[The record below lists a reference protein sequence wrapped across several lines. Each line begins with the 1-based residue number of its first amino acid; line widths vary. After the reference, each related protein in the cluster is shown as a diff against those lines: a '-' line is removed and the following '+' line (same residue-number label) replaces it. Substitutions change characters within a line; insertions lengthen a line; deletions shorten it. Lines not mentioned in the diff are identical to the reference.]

1 MKNNLNIPPRE
12 LKELESING
21 LTEENIKKLSEDY
34 PIQYLIGYTNFYGL
48 NIKINESV
56 LIPRY
61 ETEYLVE
68 KLLNY
73 IKKYNIDNP
82 KILDLCTG
90 SGCIGLTLKHEL
102 IYSKVY
108 MSDISSD
115 AIKVA
120 KLNQRNLNLDV
131 TIIES
136 DLFNDIKEKDFDII
150 VSNPPYVMTSE
161 KLPKNVLYEPKLA
174 LFSGEKGINHIERII
189 KDYTNYTKN
198 KSILAL
204 EINELSGLEIK
215 KLIEKYLEKD
225 IKYSFEK
232 DLTGRTRYLF
242 IFRNIEQ
249 L

>member
-1 MKNNLNIPPRE
+1 MKNDLNIPQRE

-21 LTEENIKKLSEDY
+21 LTEENIKKLSQDY

-48 NIKINESV
+48 NIVVNENV

-68 KLLNY
+68 KLLKY
-73 IKKYNIDNP
+73 IKEFNIDKP

-102 IYSKVY
+102 PSSKIY

-120 KLNQRNLNLDV
+120 NLNQRNLNLDV
-131 TIIES
+131 TILES
-136 DLFNDIKEKDFDII
+136 DLFNNIKEKDFDII

-161 KLPKNVLYEPKLA
+161 ELPKNVLYEPSIA

-189 KDYTNYTKN
+189 KDYTNYTKD

-204 EINELSGLEIK
+204 EINELSELDIK
-215 KLIEKYLEKD
+215 ELIEKYLEKD

-242 IFRNIEQ
+242 IFRNIE
-249 L
+249 